1 MLENQDTR
9 PEPPGRVA
17 TNAGRV
23 GNETASTS
31 RLKGNLA
38 LPISAQ
44 GRWRASLKSQKTQA
58 SKERLA
64 NDKTD
69 SVFSGPQLLRRLATR
84 CPPRHALS
92 RRVLSAPCARYRC
105 ASWVQK
111 RHYVAN
117 HRRYPRRVFQA
128 GNKQLDIPQLFRL

>member
-1 MLENQDTR
+1 MSHYPSSLLLPVTQASGPREGLTTARDRVALPLHADGIGSLLENQDTR
-9 PEPPGRVA
+9 PGPPGWIA

-64 NDKTD
+64 NDED
-69 SVFSGPQLLRRLATR
+69 SVLSGLRLLGT
-84 CPPRHALS
+84 
-92 RRVLSAPCARYRC
+92 
-105 ASWVQK
+105 W
-111 RHYVAN
+111 
-117 HRRYPRRVFQA
+117 
-128 GNKQLDIPQLFRL
+128 